1 MELNSTKDSL
11 AKRKRVGFILI
22 SSKRDNYK
30 ISFVDISE
38 YETNKIKDD
47 EKCAK
52 FEKYMLKYFSYEIF
66 VNRDIRLF
74 FDFESCKEELGIII
88 NGELPIPY
96 LITVNI
102 VDKDEKAVKKD
113 YYLNIIA
120 TIIKNQNNK
129 FFDIIL
135 KKVDCPGNDDF
146 IIFQSKDYYN
156 AYYIVHKYEEDWKK
170 FCLYRE
176 KIEFK

>member
-1 MELNSTKDSL
+1 
-11 AKRKRVGFILI
+11 
-22 SSKRDNYK
+22 
-30 ISFVDISE
+30 
-38 YETNKIKDD
+38 
-47 EKCAK
+47 
-52 FEKYMLKYFSYEIF
+52 MLKYFSYEIF

-129 FFDIIL
+129 
-135 KKVDCPGNDDF
+135 
-146 IIFQSKDYYN
+146 IF
-156 AYYIVHKYEEDWKK
+156 
-170 FCLYRE
+170 
-176 KIEFK
+176 